1 MRILI
6 ALAAVLGAT
15 ACVGDTAE
23 LGGVTNR
30 MTPPAEV
37 VACDRSLL
45 RVVQQGVLEFPADAM
60 AFVFANQGTFSM
72 SQAQI
77 RYDIN
82 QEGETVNI
90 AYSGPSEH
98 TRHTTKAKV
107 IKAAADTV
115 QGTRYE
121 WIGAP
126 QYATGCTFD
135 LTVEIRRTRYTG

>member
-1 MRILI
+1 MRIVMI
-6 ALAAVLGAT
+6 VVAALGAA
-15 ACVGDTAE
+15 ACVGDAAE
-23 LGGVTNR
+23 FGGVTNR

-37 VACDRSLL
+37 IPCDPSLL
-45 RVVQQGVLEFPADAM
+45 KVVQQGELQFPADAM

-82 QEGETVNI
+82 QNGETVNI
-90 AYSGPSEH
+90 VYSGPSEH

-115 QGTRYE
+115 ESTRYE

-135 LTVEIRRTRYTG
+135 LTVEIRRSRYTG

>member
-1 MRILI
+1 MRTLI
-6 ALAAVLGAT
+6 ALAAALGAG
-15 ACVGDTAE
+15 ACVGDSAE

-30 MTPPAEV
+30 MTPPADV
-37 VACDRSLL
+37 IACDPSQL
-45 RVVQQGVLEFPADAM
+45 RVVQQGELKFPADAM

-72 SQAQI
+72 AQAQI

-82 QEGETVNI
+82 QNGETVNI

-107 IKAAADTV
+107 IKAAADKV
-115 QGTRYE
+115 ESTRYE
-121 WIGAP
+121 WMGAP

>member
-1 MRILI
+1 MRILVSAMA
-6 ALAAVLGAT
+6 ALAAAG
-15 ACVGDTAE
+15 CVGDSAE

-30 MTPPAEV
+30 MAVPAEV
-37 VACDRSLL
+37 IACDPSLL
-45 RVVQQGVLEFPADAM
+45 RVVQQGVLQFPEDAM

-77 RYDIN
+77 RYDIT
-82 QEGETVNI
+82 QDGRTVNI

-115 QGTRYE
+115 AGTRYE

-126 QYATGCTFD
+126 QFATGCTFD